1 MESNWQII
9 SASVTGQGHE
19 KRNLP
24 CQDAHRWEMLS
35 PDTLV
40 VAVADGAGSAKLS
53 AVGAQVAVH
62 RAVEAVIQKQKAI
75 TEVAWEDSLREALTA
90 AQEAVRAE
98 AERQEAEL
106 RELAT
111 TLIIVVATAQ
121 QVAVAQVGDGAA
133 VVESKEKMLHG
144 LTTPEQGEYLNET
157 KFLICADA
165 VETAQIK
172 IWQGQP
178 THLAVFS
185 DGLQML
191 GLKMPDGTPHQPF
204 FSPLFQFVAA
214 AEDEMMAKE
223 QLVSFLRSPRV
234 SERTDDDLTL
244 VLAAWCEPTQTSS
257 DSA

>member
-1 MESNWQII
+1 MTLMESNWQII
-9 SASVTGQGHE
+9 SASVTGKGHE

-24 CQDAHRWEMLS
+24 CQDAHIWEVLS
-35 PDTLV
+35 SDTLV

-53 AVGAQVAVH
+53 AEGAQVAVQTAIEVI
-62 RAVEAVIQKQKAI
+62 RQQYTAMVSSEAGEDVLKQ
-75 TEVAWEDSLREALTA
+75 ALTA
-90 AQEAVRAE
+90 AQEAVIAE
-98 AERQEAEL
+98 AERQAAEP
-106 RELAT
+106 RDLAT
-111 TLIIVVATAQ
+111 TLIVVVASAQ

-133 VVESKEKMLHG
+133 VVETEGNILEA
-144 LTTPEQGEYLNET
+144 LTLPEQGEYLNET

-178 THLAVFS
+178 MHLAVFS

-204 FSPLFQFVAA
+204 FSPLFRFVAT

-234 SERTDDDLTL
+234 SQRTDDDLTL
-244 VLAAWCEPTQTSS
+244 VLAALCR
-257 DSA
+257 

>member
-9 SASVTGQGHE
+9 SASVTGKSHE

-24 CQDAHRWEMLS
+24 CQDAHLWEVLS
-35 PDTLV
+35 PHILV
-40 VAVADGAGSAKLS
+40 VAVADGAGSATLS
-53 AVGAQVAVH
+53 AIGAQVAVQT
-62 RAVEAVIQKQKAI
+62 AVEVVSQKQMAF
-75 TEVAWEDSLREALTA
+75 VAEETCEDSLRAALTA
-90 AQEAVRAE
+90 AQEAVIAE
-98 AERQEAEL
+98 AERQETEI

-111 TLIIVVATAQ
+111 TLILVVATPQ
-121 QVAVAQVGDGAA
+121 QVAVAQVGDGAV
-133 VVESKEKMLHG
+133 VVETKEQMLHG

-204 FSPLFQFVAA
+204 FSPLFRFVAA

-244 VLAAWCEPTQTSS
+244 VLAAFCQ
-257 DSA
+257 A

>member
-1 MESNWQII
+1 MALMESNWQII
-9 SASVTGQGHE
+9 SASVTGKGHE

-24 CQDAHRWEMLS
+24 CQDAHAWDILS

-53 AVGAQVAVH
+53 AIGAQVAV
-62 RAVEAVIQKQKAI
+62 QTAI
-75 TEVAWEDSLREALTA
+75 EVLSQMTITSEHSWEDSLRETLTI
-90 AQEAVRAE
+90 AQQAVLDEANC
-98 AERQEAEL
+98 QETEI

-111 TLIIVVATAQ
+111 TLIVVVATPQ

-133 VVESKEKMLHG
+133 VVATEEYNLHA
-144 LTTPEQGEYLNET
+144 LTLPEQGEYLNET

-172 IWQGQP
+172 IWQGSA

-204 FSPLFQFVAA
+204 FSPLFQFVANA
-214 AEDEMMAKE
+214 SDEMMAKD

-234 SERTDDDLTL
+234 SQRTDDDLTL
-244 VLAAWCEPTQTSS
+244 VLAAFCP
-257 DSA
+257 

>member
-9 SASVTGQGHE
+9 SASVTGKGHE

-24 CQDAHRWEMLS
+24 CQDAHLWEVLS
-35 PDTLV
+35 SDTLV

-53 AVGAQVAVH
+53 AVGAQVAVQT
-62 RAVEAVIQKQKAI
+62 AVEVVSQKQMAVMAED
-75 TEVAWEDSLREALTA
+75 TWEDSLKEALTA
-90 AQEAVRAE
+90 AQEAVRTE
-98 AERQEAEL
+98 AERQEAEI

-133 VVESKEKMLHG
+133 VVETPEQMLHA

-165 VETAQIK
+165 IETAQIK

-191 GLKMPDGTPHQPF
+191 GLKMPDGTPHRPF
-204 FSPLFQFVAA
+204 FSPLFRFVAA

-244 VLAAWCEPTQTSS
+244 VLAALCQG
-257 DSA
+257 